1 MSVASAVRGRGGAAL
16 LLAAWGALAAPML
29 FGQTLW
35 FRDLLIYTYPQK
47 SYVLERLLRA
57 ELPWWCERWGTG
69 RPFFAMVQPGVF
81 DPLNALLLLP
91 HPLNLDAFN
100 LAHLL
105 VMMFGARAWL
115 RASGGEELDASAGAL
130 MLGLSGYVVS
140 MHASNGSYAWGVA
153 FVPWC
158 LAAVTAAFSRRD
170 WRGCVGPA
178 LGVAAAVSLGV
189 LAGDPLSA
197 VFAGVAGLTVALSAD
212 DAGARRR
219 GLGALAAGAVLA
231 GLLCAVQLV
240 PAAELS
246 RLYRQ
251 GGVTL
256 RDAGALSL
264 PPRRLAELVV
274 PDALGQPFTA
284 SWSTPGLYTRRAQQR
299 MLPLALSVHQG
310 VLLIPLAALALRRR
324 GRFEIALAVLALASF
339 SMAWGRFGG
348 PWPWMFTHVPGVAM
362 FRGPEKYAFLGALA
376 LAALAARGLPEAR
389 RAPRRAAL
397 GALLLG
403 VGLAVA
409 SRVLPQ
415 SGALRGAGWALGYAA
430 VLGVAASERV
440 GARLAAALPMMVLAC
455 ELSLGAAAMLRW
467 APAEAVYRPPPLMR
481 ALAADRGGDPR
492 GALVFR
498 DLLLPVRSADSDP
511 MGVVASLMPNHAMRD
526 GVRFLDSYDALRVVR
541 IRSVRREVARA
552 PGPLL
557 RAWGATH
564 AIVGATGPLPSGLT
578 ELAVDVARGVR
589 LARVEGAAPGVFLAR
604 ESVAVRGPEDALRA
618 MEAPTFRPGE
628 TAAVEGEPRAARGRC
643 VPSRATAE
651 RREFTCVSDAP
662 GWMHVAEAFDPA
674 WRAEVNGAR
683 ATVARS
689 AEIYLAVAVPAGAS
703 TVVISLQ
710 RKGLGVGGALS
721 GLGCAAVAVLLTAA
735 RRERSRRG
743 GERGS
748 SRRTHG
754 GGTAP

>member
-1 MSVASAVRGRGGAAL
+1 MSAASAVRGRGGAAL
-16 LLAAWGALAAPML
+16 LLAAWAALSAPML

-47 SYVLERLLRA
+47 SYVLERFLRG

-105 VMMFGARAWL
+105 VMMLGARAWL
-115 RASGGEELDASAGAL
+115 RALGGEELDASAGAL

-158 LAAVTAAFSRRD
+158 LTAVTAALSKRD
-170 WRGCVGPA
+170 WRGCVGPT

-189 LAGDPLSA
+189 LAGDPLTA
-197 VFAGVAGLTVALSAD
+197 VFAGVGGLTVALSAD

-219 GLGALAAGAVLA
+219 GLGALVAGAVLA

-240 PAAELS
+240 PAVELS

-251 GGVTL
+251 GGVTM
-256 RDAGALSL
+256 RDADALSL
-264 PPRRLAELVV
+264 HPRRMAELVV

-284 SWSTPGLYTRRAQQR
+284 SWSAPGLYTRRAQQR

-310 VLLIPLAALALRRR
+310 VLLIPLAALAL
-324 GRFEIALAVLALASF
+324 AAF

-362 FRGPEKYAFLGALA
+362 FRGPEKCAFLGALA

-403 VGLAVA
+403 VGLAIA

-430 VLGVAASERV
+430 VLGVAAWERV

-455 ELSLGAAAMLRW
+455 ELSLGAAALLRW
-467 APAEAVYRPPPLMR
+467 APAEAVYRAPPLMR

-511 MGVVASLMPNHAMRD
+511 MGIVASLMPNHAMRD

-578 ELAVDVARGVR
+578 VLAVDAQRGVR
-589 LARVEGAAPGVFLAR
+589 LARVEGAAPALFLAR
-604 ESVAVRGPEDALRA
+604 ESVSVRGPEAALRA
-618 MEAPTFRPGE
+618 MESPTFRPGE

-651 RREFTCVSDAP
+651 RREFACVSDAP

-683 ATVARS
+683 ARVARS

-721 GLGCAAVAVLLTAA
+721 GLGCVAVALLLTAA

-743 GERGS
+743 GARGS